1 MVDEGNT
8 AIRRDALLEAS
19 NRQDF
24 RRGREPSVIFD
35 FAMVDTPRTKLQPRP
50 VRLVHK
56 LRVAVNAGVD
66 AGASCAPDDGSRLA
80 IGTSEDNALVLSDPA
95 VSRYHLE
102 LLRTPAG
109 VEVIDLGSRN
119 GTWVGGVRISRAIVP
134 AGTQLR
140 LGDTT
145 MTVEDAGSTVA
156 PPPPSDVPRSTDL
169 VGDSD
174 AIREVARLVHR
185 LARVDSSVLIQGE
198 TGTGKEVVARAI
210 HEASPRRDHE
220 LVVVDCG
227 SMPASLIASIL
238 FGHEK
243 GSFTG
248 ADQRRAGAFERAAG
262 GTVLLDEIGELPLD
276 VQPALLGVLERRA
289 FTRVGGAQP
298 IAVDVR
304 VLAATHRDLRA
315 EVNAGRFRADL
326 YYRLAVAKIII
337 PPLRE
342 RPEDIEPL
350 VAHFVQRLTGVAE
363 LGPLATAMDQLRSHP
378 WSGNVRELRNVVE
391 AALVMG
397 ELDLGKGNAQPAQ
410 PLVAAGGA
418 ITPYRDARATALAR
432 FEAEYL
438 RTLIERASGNASE
451 AARIARMDR
460 PYLLTLL
467 RKHGLR
473 S

>member
-1 MVDEGNT
+1 M
-8 AIRRDALLEAS
+8 S
-19 NRQDF
+19 
-24 RRGREPSVIFD
+24 
-35 FAMVDTPRTKLQPRP
+35 DTPRTKLQPRP
-50 VRLVHK
+50 IRLVHK
-56 LRVAVNAGVD
+56 LRVRVDGGPD
-66 AGASCAPDDGSRLA
+66 AGATCAPDDGSRIA
-80 IGTSEDNALVLSDPA
+80 VGTATDNALVLADPA

-102 LLRTPAG
+102 LQRTPDG
-109 VEVIDLGSRN
+109 VQVVDLGSRN
-119 GTWVGGVRISRAIVP
+119 GTWVGGVRIERAIVA

-145 MTVEDAGSTVA
+145 LVVDDAGSTVA
-156 PPPPSDVPRSTDL
+156 PPLAEVPRSPEL
-169 VGDSD
+169 VGESE
-174 AIREVARLVHR
+174 AIREVARLVYKV
-185 LARVDSSVLIQGE
+185 ARVDSSVLIQGE
-198 TGTGKEVVARAI
+198 TGVGKEVIARAI
-210 HEASPRRDHE
+210 HEASPRREHE
-220 LVVVDCG
+220 LVIVDCG
-227 SMPASLIASIL
+227 SMPASLIASLL

-243 GSFTG
+243 GAFTG

-289 FTRVGGAQP
+289 FTRVGGAQA

-326 YYRLAVAKIII
+326 YYRLAVAKIVV

-363 LGPLATAMDQLRSHP
+363 LGPLAAVLEQLRAHP

-397 ELDLGKGNAQPAQ
+397 ELDLGGERAAVPA
-410 PLVAAGGA
+410 AAPGSVLA
-418 ITPYRDARATALAR
+418 YRDARATALHR
-432 FEAEYL
+432 FEADYL
-438 RTLIERASGNASE
+438 RTLIERAGGNASE
-451 AARIARMDR
+451 AARLARMDR

>member
-1 MVDEGNT
+1 MSDD
-8 AIRRDALLEAS
+8 DA
-19 NRQDF
+19 
-24 RRGREPSVIFD
+24 
-35 FAMVDTPRTKLQPRP
+35 PRTRLQPRA
-50 VRLVHK
+50 VRLVHRM
-56 LRVAVNAGVD
+56 RVAVEEGPD
-66 AGASCAPDDGSRLA
+66 TGASIMDDALA
-80 IGTSEDNALVLSDPA
+80 IGTSEDNALVLADPA

-102 LLRTPAG
+102 LRRTSNGIAL
-109 VEVIDLGSRN
+109 VDLGSRN
-119 GTWVGGVRISRAIVP
+119 GTWVGGVRVERAIVP
-134 AGTQLR
+134 AGTRLR

-145 MTVEDAGSTVA
+145 IVVDDAGSTVVPPTTDA
-156 PPPPSDVPRSTDL
+156 PRPADL
-169 VGDSD
+169 VGDSE
-174 AIREVARLVHR
+174 AIREVARLIHR

-198 TGTGKEVVARAI
+198 TGVGKEVIARSL
-210 HEASPRRDHE
+210 HEASPRRANE

-227 SMPASLIASIL
+227 SMPATLIASIL

-262 GTVLLDEIGELPLD
+262 GTVLLDEIGELPLE

-289 FTRVGGAQP
+289 FTRVGGAQQV
-298 IAVDVR
+298 AVDVR
-304 VLAATHRDLRA
+304 ILAATHRDLRA

-326 YYRLAVAKIII
+326 YYRLAVAKIVI

-342 RPEDIEPL
+342 RPEDVEPL
-350 VAHFVQRLTGVAE
+350 ARHFVQKLTGQDD
-363 LGPLATAMDQLRSHP
+363 LGPLAGALAALRAHP

-391 AALVMG
+391 AAIVMG
-397 ELDLGKGNAQPAQ
+397 EIDLGATRTPAA
-410 PLVAAGGA
+410 PLAGRPAGEPVAA
-418 ITPYRDARATALAR
+418 YRDARAAALQR

-438 RTLIERASGNASE
+438 RDLIERSGGNASE
-451 AARIARMDR
+451 AARVARMDR

>member
-1 MVDEGNT
+1 MADV
-8 AIRRDALLEAS
+8 
-19 NRQDF
+19 Q
-24 RRGREPSVIFD
+24 
-35 FAMVDTPRTKLQPRP
+35 RTKLQPRP
-50 VRLVHK
+50 VRIVHK
-56 LRVAVNAGVD
+56 LRVSIVAGPD
-66 AGASCAPDDGSRLA
+66 AGATCAPDDGSRLA
-80 IGTSEDNALVLSDPA
+80 VGTAEDNALVVRDPA

-102 LLRTPAG
+102 LHRTPAG

-119 GTWVGGVRISRAIVP
+119 GTFTSVGNVRITRAVVP

-145 MTVEDAGSTVA
+145 LTVDDAGNAVA
-156 PPPPSDVPRSTDL
+156 PPPADVPRTDNL
-169 VGDSD
+169 VGDSE

-185 LARVDSSVLIQGE
+185 VARVDSSVLIQGE
-198 TGTGKEVVARAI
+198 TGTGKEVIARAI
-210 HEASPRRDHE
+210 HETSPRRDRE
-220 LVVVDCG
+220 LVIVDCG

-243 GSFTG
+243 GAFTG
-248 ADQRRAGAFERAAG
+248 ADQRRTGAFERAEG

-289 FTRVGGAQP
+289 FTRVGDAQSV
-298 IAVDVR
+298 AVDVR

-326 YYRLAVAKIII
+326 YYRLAVAKIVV

-363 LGPLATAMDQLRSHP
+363 LGPLAPAMEALRAHP

-391 AALVMG
+391 ATVAMGRPPAMGTSLTDATAPAAAPAPVSAPALP
-397 ELDLGKGNAQPAQ
+397 LATPAA
-410 PLVAAGGA
+410 LA
-418 ITPYRDARATALAR
+418 PYKDARASVLNAFESTYLTDLLAR
-432 FEAEYL
+432 TDGNVSRAAREAHID
-438 RTLIERASGNASE
+438 RSHLIE
-451 AARIARMDR
+451 
-460 PYLLTLL
+460 LLQRHGI
-467 RKHGLR
+467 RKPR
-473 S
+473 

>member
-1 MVDEGNT
+1 MADV
-8 AIRRDALLEAS
+8 
-19 NRQDF
+19 
-24 RRGREPSVIFD
+24 
-35 FAMVDTPRTKLQPRP
+35 PRTKLQPRP
-50 VRLVHK
+50 VRVLHK
-56 LRVAVNAGVD
+56 LRVAVEAGVD
-66 AGASCAPDDGSRLA
+66 AGAQCGPDDAAPIA
-80 IGTSEDNALVLSDPA
+80 IGTSPDNALVLTDPA

-102 LLRTPAG
+102 LSRTPSG
-109 VEVIDLGSRN
+109 VQVIDLGSRN
-119 GTWVGGVRISRAIVP
+119 GTWVGDVRVERATVP
-134 AGTQLR
+134 AGTVLR
-140 LGDTT
+140 LGDTRLAI
-145 MTVEDAGSTVA
+145 EDAGSSVA
-156 PPPPSDVPRSTDL
+156 PPAADVPRSPEL

-174 AIREVARLVHR
+174 AMREIARLVHR
-185 LARVDSSVLIQGE
+185 VARVDSSVLIQGE

-210 HEASPRRDHE
+210 HEASPRRDRE

-227 SMPASLIASIL
+227 SLPASLVASIL

-243 GSFTG
+243 GAFTG
-248 ADQRRAGAFERAAG
+248 ADQRRAGAFERADG

-289 FTRVGGAQP
+289 FARVGGAQS
-298 IAVDVR
+298 IATDVR

-326 YYRLAVAKIII
+326 YYRLAVAKILI

-342 RPEDIEPL
+342 RPEDIAPL
-350 VAHFVQRLTGVAE
+350 VACFVQRLTGVAE
-363 LGPLATAMDQLRSHP
+363 LGPLADALDALRAQP
-378 WSGNVRELRNVVE
+378 WSGNARELRNVVE

-397 ELDLGKGNAQPAQ
+397 ELALDGARPTKLAAVPA
-410 PLVAAGGA
+410 GA
-418 ITPYRDARATALAR
+418 IAPYRDARGAALHR

-438 RTLIERASGNASE
+438 RALIERAAGNASE

-460 PYLLTLL
+460 PYLLSLL

>member
-1 MVDEGNT
+1 V
-8 AIRRDALLEAS
+8 
-19 NRQDF
+19 
-24 RRGREPSVIFD
+24 
-35 FAMVDTPRTKLQPRP
+35 VDTPRTKLQAPPIR
-50 VRLVHK
+50 VVHK
-56 LRVAVNAGVD
+56 LRVVVSAGPNAG
-66 AGASCAPDDGSRLA
+66 ATAAPDDGAKLA
-80 IGTSEDNALVLSDPA
+80 IGTSEDNALVLSDAA

-102 LLRTPAG
+102 LQRTPHG

-119 GTWVGGVRISRAIVP
+119 GTWLGTARITRAIVP
-134 AGTQLR
+134 AGTSLR
-140 LGDTT
+140 IGDTT
-145 MTVEDAGSTVA
+145 LVVEDAGSTVV
-156 PPPPSDVPRSTDL
+156 PPPGDVPRSSEL
-169 VGDSD
+169 VGESD

-185 LARVDSSVLIQGE
+185 VARVDSSVLVQGE

-210 HEASPRRDHE
+210 HEASPRREHE

-227 SMPASLIASIL
+227 SMPAALIASIL

-243 GSFTG
+243 GAFTG
-248 ADQRRAGAFERAAG
+248 ADQRRTGAFERANG

-276 VQPALLGVLERRA
+276 LQPALLGVLERRS
-289 FTRVGGAQP
+289 FSRVGGAQP
-298 IAVDVR
+298 ISVDVR

-326 YYRLAVAKIII
+326 YYRLAVAKIMV

-342 RPEDIEPL
+342 RPEDVEPL
-350 VAHFVQRLTGVAE
+350 VAHFVQRLTGIAE
-363 LGPLATAMDQLRSHP
+363 LGPLAPAMDQLRAHP

-397 ELDLGKGNAQPAQ
+397 ELDLGTADRPRQ
-410 PLVAAGGA
+410 PLAVPGSVA
-418 ITPYRDARATALAR
+418 PYRDARAAALTR

-438 RTLIERASGNASE
+438 KTLIERADGNASE
-451 AARIARMDR
+451 AARLARMDR

-473 S
+473 G

>member
-1 MVDEGNT
+1 MKT
-8 AIRRDALLEAS
+8 AE
-19 NRQDF
+19 
-24 RRGREPSVIFD
+24 
-35 FAMVDTPRTKLQPRP
+35 
-50 VRLVHK
+50 
-56 LRVAVNAGVD
+56 
-66 AGASCAPDDGSRLA
+66 
-80 IGTSEDNALVLSDPA
+80 TSEKSKIAAMRITTDA
-95 VSRYHLE
+95 VQ
-102 LLRTPAG
+102 LLA
-109 VEVIDLGSRN
+109 
-119 GTWVGGVRISRAIVP
+119 RAVVP

-145 MTVEDAGSTVA
+145 LTVEDAGSAVA
-156 PPPPSDVPRSTDL
+156 PPPTDVPRSTDL

-185 LARVDSSVLIQGE
+185 VARVDSSVLIQGE
-198 TGTGKEVVARAI
+198 TGTGKEVIARAI

-227 SMPASLIASIL
+227 SLPGSLIASIL

-243 GSFTG
+243 GAFTG

-298 IAVDVR
+298 IDVDVR

-326 YYRLAVAKIII
+326 YYRLAVAKILI

-342 RPEDIEPL
+342 RVEDIEPL

-363 LGPLATAMDQLRSHP
+363 LGPLAGAIDQLRAHP

-397 ELDLGKGNAQPAQ
+397 ELDLGGGPGGSGSSTHLAQ
-410 PLVAAGGA
+410 PLGTAPGA
-418 ITPYRDARATALAR
+418 IAAYRDARAAALAH
-432 FEAEYL
+432 FEAAYL
-438 RTLIERASGNASE
+438 KNLIERAGGNASE

-473 S
+473 G